1 MQEADPP
8 RVLIPVPISEGIIAC
23 TCGRCKWVSRIKETD
38 MASAQAAFDAHFCE
52 DFPREKEA

>member
-1 MQEADPP
+1 
-8 RVLIPVPISEGIIAC
+8 VLIPAPMSEGVIAC

-38 MASAQAAFDAHFCE
+38 MVSAQAAFDAHFCE